1 MKRRSFLAG
10 TAAAAGLATTGCGN
24 LATSD
29 PNTITFMFRGGID
42 ERAAYDQAIAE
53 FERLNDVT
61 VNVIVTNAD
70 QYDTKLQAAILGQ
83 KTPDVFY
90 FDSGKVK
97 AYAINEVLQDM
108 TPYLEGTGAA
118 VDELWPLAVDLYRY
132 DGELQGQGDAIYGL
146 PKDIGPFSFG
156 YNRTMFEA
164 AGLPL
169 PDPEVPYT
177 WDEFVDVCQ
186 ALTVDLDGD
195 GELDQWGTGLNV
207 TWNLQALVWSNGGD
221 WSNEAATEVT
231 VDTPEFA
238 EALQYFADLQ
248 NVHGVTPSIA
258 ESQTL
263 DTYQRWMRGQI
274 GFFPVAPWD
283 LSTYR
288 ELDFEWDLI
297 PYPAGS
303 TGSPSTWIGSL
314 GIGVSA
320 TTSNP
325 EMATRLAAYLSADP
339 DTQALLVDAGIQLS
353 NIRSTAIEWASDDT
367 YMPVNKEEMIRIVED
382 YGRPLPGYNTYNAEW
397 YTEFFTNIQPVLDG
411 KQTAA
416 EYCTWVQ
423 PRMQDLLDAAN
434 EQEKFDRGEYR

>member
-29 PNTITFMFRGGID
+29 PNTITFMFRGSID
-42 ERAAYDQAIAE
+42 ERAAYNEAIAE
-53 FERLNDVT
+53 FERQNDVT

-70 QYDTKLQAAILGQ
+70 QYDTKLQAAILGR

-97 AYAINEVLQDM
+97 AYAINDVLQDL
-108 TPYLEGTGAA
+108 TPYLEGTGTA

-132 DGELQGQGDAIYGL
+132 DGETQGEGDSLYGL

-156 YNRTMFEA
+156 YNRTMFEE
-164 AGLPL
+164 AGIEL

-177 WDEFVDVCQ
+177 WERFAEVCQ
-186 ALTVDLDGD
+186 ELTRDTDDDGQ
-195 GELDQWGTGLNV
+195 LDQWGTGLNV
-207 TWNLQALVWSNGGD
+207 TWNLQALVWSNGAG
-221 WSNEAATEVT
+221 WSDEAATTVT

-238 EALQYFADLQ
+238 EALQFFADLQ
-248 NVHGVTPSIA
+248 NVYEVTPSIA

-288 ELDFEWDLI
+288 DLDFDWDLI

-314 GIGVSA
+314 GIGVSS
-320 TTSNP
+320 TSTNP
-325 EMATRLAAYLSADP
+325 EMAARLVAFLSADP
-339 DTQALLVDAGIQLS
+339 DTQKLLVDAGVQIP
-353 NIRSTAIEWASDDT
+353 NVRSTALEWAEDDSF
-367 YMPVNKEEMIRIVED
+367 MPVNKSEMIRIVED

-411 KQTAA
+411 DQTAA
-416 EYCTWVQ
+416 EYCAWVQ
-423 PRMQDLLDAAN
+423 PRMQKLLDAAN
-434 EQEKFDRGEYR
+434 EQERFDRGEYR